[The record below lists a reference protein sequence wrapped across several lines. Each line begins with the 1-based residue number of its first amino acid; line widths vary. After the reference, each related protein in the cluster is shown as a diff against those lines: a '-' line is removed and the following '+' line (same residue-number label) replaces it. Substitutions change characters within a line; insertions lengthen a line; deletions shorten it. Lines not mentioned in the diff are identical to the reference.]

1 MKITGVCK
9 GVVACKDCACEDG
22 CEEDELA
29 RTRNLKTCCAKVFFI
44 ENGLKKAQN
53 AIRLIREQD
62 GF

>member
-29 RTRNLKTCCAKVFFI
+29 RTRNLKTCCAKVF
-44 ENGLKKAQN
+44 LSKMVWKRTQN